1 MIHKISMASEKENMQ
16 MNSSS
21 PASTIQV
28 RERIQ
33 EIEPMGSGST
43 GKKLEQR
50 SESLS
55 SSLGISKCEVG
66 SFDKSVVFADQ
77 RMQAPSKSTKLS
89 STMSSSQEIQRMKKL
104 VLKKEDM
111 QINVRLPPSSD
122 QAMKHSQTTEKGSS
136 NPTKVKRVRGS
147 NKCKE
152 VASLENGEK
161 LKITFYNNQTVG
173 KNSNLFSRHLG
184 KIIHNRNIC
193 PMGVSSWSEQPLR

>member
-33 EIEPMGSGST
+33 EIEP
-43 GKKLEQR
+43 R
-50 SESLS
+50 
-55 SSLGISKCEVG
+55 ISKCEVG